1 MGRASLSCHSGWMT
15 ASLRV
20 EIFPADRDRTVRF
33 YTGLGFEV
41 AGVSD
46 GPPAYASLRLG
57 DVRIGVCESDAI
69 EPARRAIPA
78 GTEIVIEV
86 DDIHAIRDHAM
97 KAGISLDEDLKQ
109 RPWGLT
115 DFRVSDPDGY
125 YLRFTDRR

>member
-1 MGRASLSCHSGWMT
+1 MT

-20 EIFPADRDRTVRF
+20 EIFPADRDRTIRF
-33 YTGLGFEV
+33 YTGLGFTV
-41 AGVSD
+41 AGLSE

-57 DVRIGVCESDAI
+57 DVRIGVCEADPVA
-69 EPARRAIPA
+69 PARRAIPA

-86 DDIHAIRDHAM
+86 DDIHTFRDDAVA
-97 KAGISLDEDLKQ
+97 AGTVLDEDLKE

-125 YLRFTDRR
+125 YLRFTGRR

>member
-1 MGRASLSCHSGWMT
+1 MT

-20 EIFPADRDRTVRF
+20 EIFPSDRDRTIRF
-33 YTGLGFEV
+33 YVGLGFSVTSLSE
-41 AGVSD
+41 

-57 DVRIGVCESDAI
+57 DVRIGVCESGAV

-86 DDIHAIRDHAM
+86 DDIRAFRDDAVE
-97 KAGISLDEDLKQ
+97 AGTCLDEDLKE
-109 RPWGLT
+109 RPWGLI

-125 YLRFTDRR
+125 YLRFTARR

>member
-1 MGRASLSCHSGWMT
+1 MA

-20 EIFPADRDRTVRF
+20 EIFPSHRDTTIRF
-33 YTGLGFEV
+33 YAGLGFEV
-41 AGVSD
+41 TGSSE

-57 DVRIGVCESDAI
+57 DVRIGVCEADPI
-69 EPARRAIPA
+69 PPGRRAIPA

-86 DDIHAIRDHAM
+86 DDICTCRDGAVA
-97 KAGISLDEDLKQ
+97 AGIVLDEDLTE

-125 YLRFTDRR
+125 YLRFTSRR